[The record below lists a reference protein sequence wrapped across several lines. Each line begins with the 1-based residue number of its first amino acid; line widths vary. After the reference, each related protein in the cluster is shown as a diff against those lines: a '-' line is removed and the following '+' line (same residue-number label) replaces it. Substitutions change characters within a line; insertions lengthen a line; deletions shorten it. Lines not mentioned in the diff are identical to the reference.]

1 MDRKRNVPLFLCIKI
16 KSGVDVAHKFT
27 KRREISRARNATMSS
42 GKRKARALRDAAGD
56 NDPHGID
63 AALENAQD
71 FEGVLNSGDFVGKTA
86 LHWAAGRG
94 RVEAVRHLLKLGAKI
109 KTADN
114 LQTPLH
120 ALAESGA
127 EGAFV
132 LVEELVLAAP
142 WVLRATD
149 MMQNTA
155 LDRAR
160 YVKNKEM
167 VRAILSMYGSE
178 EGAVPGVANEAE
190 SSAAAVAPKKRGY
203 FSTMFFGKSK
213 DDEDGSVNFSLLNKD
228 RGDGVRV

>member
-1 MDRKRNVPLFLCIKI
+1 MKRT
-16 KSGVDVAHKFT
+16 VDVAKTQTYYSFT
-27 KRREISRARNATMSS
+27 KRRKVSRARNAIMSG
-42 GKRKARALRDAAGD
+42 GKRKSRALRDAAGD

-94 RVEAVRHLLKLGAKI
+94 RVEAVRHLLKLGAKM

-142 WVLRATD
+142 WALRATD
-149 MMQNTA
+149 IMHNTA
-155 LDRAR
+155 LDRAK

-167 VRAILSMYGSE
+167 VRAILSMYDSE
-178 EGAVPGVANEAE
+178 EEALPGVANE
-190 SSAAAVAPKKRGY
+190 SSAAADAPKKRGY
-203 FSTMFFGKSK
+203 FSTMLFGKSK
-213 DDEDGSVNFSLLNKD
+213 DEEDGSVSFSLLDKS
-228 RGDGVRV
+228 REGGVRV